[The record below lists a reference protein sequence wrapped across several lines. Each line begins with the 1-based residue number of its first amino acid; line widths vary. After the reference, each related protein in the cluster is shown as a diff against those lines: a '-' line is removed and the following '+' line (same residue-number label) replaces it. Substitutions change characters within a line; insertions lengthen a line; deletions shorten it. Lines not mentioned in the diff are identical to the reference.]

1 MLSSRR
7 GAVET
12 EIEMEAKQAEL
23 TAREQAY
30 FDHRRAAKEQGL
42 SLTAY
47 CKNVGLNVRSL
58 YTVRRELV
66 EKGVVPRTFESKKK
80 TPKKKHSGRF
90 VAVRLAAADGPK
102 DAQATC
108 RLRHPSGWT
117 IECRDWPQASWM
129 SALVNGADHAAP

>member
-1 MLSSRR
+1 
-7 GAVET
+7 
-12 EIEMEAKQAEL
+12 MEAKQAEL

-30 FDHRRAAKEQGL
+30 FEHRRAAEEQGL

-66 EKGVVPRTFESKKK
+66 EKGVVPRTFDGPKRKA
-80 TPKKKHSGRF
+80 PKKAKKPPGKF
-90 VAVRLAAADGPK
+90 VAVRLGADGPK
-102 DAQATC
+102 DGEAMC

-117 IECRDWPQASWM
+117 LECRDWPQASWM
-129 SALVNGADHAAP
+129 TALLNGADHAAG